1 VTLAGRRILVT
12 GASGGIG
19 AAVAAACLAAGASVV
34 AQGARNRPE
43 HGEPVLAPL
52 NGFEDGRRLAAEA
65 RADGL
70 VHCAA
75 RQDFAEFHD
84 PAPWPDLAQTN
95 LAATHGLLSGLAGRS
110 AVLLSSVEGTR
121 PAPGHAAYA
130 ATKAGLEALTKS
142 AAHALAPMRVNAV
155 APGLTARPGLAEA
168 WPEGVARW
176 RAAAALGR
184 EVTAEEV
191 AAACL
196 FLLSDAASGVTGAVL
211 TVDAGVSAG
220 PGWLTLD
227 TPASPTPPLPP
238 RPRERPSDDGAPRLR

>member
-1 VTLAGRRILVT
+1 MTLTGRRILVT

-19 AAVAAACLAAGASVV
+19 AAVARACLDAGAEVV
-34 AQGARNRPE
+34 AQGATNRPQI
-43 HGEPVLAPL
+43 GKPVLAAL
-52 NGFEDGRRLAAEA
+52 DGFEDGRRLAAEA

-75 RQDFAEFHD
+75 RQDLADFHD
-84 PAPWPDLAQTN
+84 PAPWDDLPGVN
-95 LAATHGLLSGLAGRS
+95 LAAPHGLLAGLDGRS

-155 APGLTARPGLAEA
+155 APGLTARPGLSEQ

-184 EVTAEEV
+184 EATPEEV

-196 FLLSDAASGVTGAVL
+196 FLLSDAASGITGAVL

-220 PGWLTLD
+220 PGW
-227 TPASPTPPLPP
+227 
-238 RPRERPSDDGAPRLR
+238 